1 MFPLDNFNF
10 SIKSNKEKLELGEE
24 QINALQKLE
33 EFVSGMEDCI
43 TLSGFAGTGK
53 TSILKEFIEYLD
65 DEELPYV
72 LAAPTH
78 RAKLVLEALTDAK
91 KTYTLHQL
99 LSLSPNIEIFELDY
113 RDLLFKVEEA
123 FNNKNSAIPYKGVVI
138 IDEASM
144 INDDLFDLLLK
155 KCKDFKCKIVFSGDS
170 QQLRPVKSD
179 HISKVFVLDNKI
191 TLTKIY
197 RQKKDNPV
205 SNILEILRHE
215 SLSSSDFE
223 TEIGTDNS
231 FIVCNTPNQFMD
243 YATPYFKDMLS
254 NGNVLECKMLAYT
267 NARVN
272 ALNKAIRQYI
282 LGNNSKKE
290 FNKGEILVGTDNF
303 DFDGFKFYNSLD
315 YVIKNNPN
323 KVKTL
328 IPYFGEYMIGYKLD
342 LYDSVYKTTNSIF
355 VLSKDNDINKL
366 IGLANFIEN
375 TRLKAISLK
384 EDKRKAAVIWR
395 KYFDTINSFATTFD
409 LYYNNRV
416 IKKRTFNYGYAI
428 SVHKAQGSTIDNIF
442 VDIGNINTVWD
453 KNELQQL
460 QYVALSRT
468 RGNAYILL

>member
-1 MFPLDNFNF
+1 MFPLDSFNF
-10 SIKSNKEKLELGEE
+10 LIKPKTEKLKLGEE
-24 QINALQKLE
+24 QINALNRLE
-33 EFVSGMEDCI
+33 EFVSGLEDCI
-43 TLSGFAGTGK
+43 TLSGGAGTGK
-53 TSILKEFIEYLD
+53 TATLKEFIEYLD
-65 DEELPYV
+65 DEEVPYV

-123 FNNKNSAIPYKGVVI
+123 FDSKNSAIPYKGIVI

-155 KCKDFKCKIVFSGDS
+155 KCREFKCKIVFSGDS

-179 HISKVFVLDNKI
+179 HISKVFTLNNKI

-197 RQKKDNPV
+197 RQKEDNPV
-205 SNILEILRHE
+205 SNILEVLRHN
-215 SLSSSDFE
+215 SLDSSNFK

-231 FIVCNTPNQFMD
+231 FIVCNTPNQFLD
-243 YATPYFKDMLS
+243 CATPYFKDILS

-272 ALNKAIRQYI
+272 ALNKAIRQRI
-282 LGNNSKKE
+282 LGDNDKKE

-303 DFDGFKFYNSLD
+303 EFDGFKFYNSLD
-315 YVIKNNPN
+315 YVIKNEP
-323 KVKTL
+323 VKTKII
-328 IPYFGEYMIGYKLD
+328 IPHFEEIVNGYNLD
-342 LYDSVYKTTNSIF
+342 LYDSVYKVTNSIF
-355 VLSKDNDINKL
+355 LLSRNNDNKKL
-366 IGLANFIEN
+366 IRLANFIET
-375 TRLKAISLK
+375 TRLRAISLK
-384 EDKRKAAVIWR
+384 KERRKAAVVWR
-395 KYFDTINSFATTFD
+395 KYFDTINSFATLFD
-409 LYYNNRV
+409 LYYDNRV
-416 IKKRTFNYGYAI
+416 IKKKTFNYGYAI
-428 SVHKAQGSTIDNIF
+428 SVHKSQGTTLGNVF

-468 RGNAYILL
+468 KGNAYILI